1 VLDRPA
7 APVLEALAARGIE
20 AGLDLSGYYPELGSA
35 LLVCATEVH
44 TPEDISTYASALAEV
59 LKSARVA

>member
-1 VLDRPA
+1 M

-20 AGLDLSGYYPELGSA
+20 AGFDLSGYYPELGPA

-44 TPEDISTYASALAEV
+44 TAEDLAAYAAALAEV
-59 LKSARVA
+59 LKSVRVA